1 MDKYPGILDKL
12 QDKFRRTEVKRK
24 TCLVRQGEVS
34 RFVYFV
40 ESGCLRLW
48 HNYEGNDVTVEFF
61 QSGDVVGPFECIFWN
76 QPAEMELEAII
87 PSVVKTVE
95 KDDLLNVIFE
105 TPESSRFV
113 IDKLLRRLSDY
124 KHRVTSIIK
133 TNPATRYEE
142 LEKEKPELVALVP
155 DHYIA
160 SYLGITPVS
169 LSRIRKKLQK
179 H

>member
-1 MDKYPGILDKL
+1 MDKFSGILNKL
-12 QDKFRRTEVKRK
+12 QSKFRRTEVKRK

-34 RFVYFV
+34 QFVYFV

-61 QSGDVVGPFECIFWN
+61 QAGDVVGPFECLFWN
-76 QPAEMELEAII
+76 QPAEMVLEAIV
-87 PSVVKTVE
+87 PSVVNTVA
-95 KDDLLNVIFE
+95 KDDLLDVLYE
-105 TPESSRFV
+105 TPTFSRFL
-113 IDKLLRRLSDY
+113 IDKLINRLADY
-124 KHRVTSIIK
+124 QHRVTSLIK
-133 TNPATRYEE
+133 ANPATRYEE

-155 DHYIA
+155 KHYIA

-169 LSRIRKKLQK
+169 LSRIRTKLQK